1 MIFLEKTSMTRL
13 VRHVAFG
20 LIPAL
25 ALGMS
30 MGAAQA
36 QVLNEDCTA
45 NVLNRR
51 IQVNPNGTFA
61 IGNVPISFGAF
72 RVRIVCE
79 RPSGLTERAR
89 SDFLLGVRGGVT
101 EITQITFGDD
111 EPIPVALRLTT
122 PVATV
127 DVDLG
132 KAPRLG
138 EATATVGI
146 VEFTDYQ
153 CPFCKRFHDQTF
165 SKLKAQY
172 IDTGKI
178 QYVVRDFPLAFHGQ
192 ATRVA
197 VAAHCAQAQGEYWTM
212 HHELFTNQR
221 RLGPAL
227 YEELAGGQ
235 GLDPQ
240 QFAACL
246 TDPARAQSVDAD
258 LAYGK
263 TMGVRGTPN
272 FFIGRIDLETGIL
285 IGARRL
291 SGAQPFETF
300 SRALAPLLA
309 P

>member
-1 MIFLEKTSMTRL
+1 MKHRTIPILFACCLFIFSFAGVAAAEAPAPPSDLPSL
-13 VRHVAFG
+13 VES
-20 LIPAL
+20 
-25 ALGMS
+25 LGELREAIRELRS
-30 MGAAQA
+30 EVGQLRQA
-36 QVLNEDCTA
+36 VTTLH
-45 NVLNRR
+45 
-51 IQVNPNGTFA
+51 
-61 IGNVPISFGAF
+61 
-72 RVRIVCE
+72 
-79 RPSGLTERAR
+79 RAT
-89 SDFLLGVRGGVT
+89 L
-101 EITQITFGDD
+101 Q
-111 EPIPVALRLTT
+111 PT
-122 PVATV
+122 PVPTPPAATV
-127 DVDLG
+127 EVSLG
-132 KAPRLG
+132 AAPRLG

-192 ATRVA
+192 ATSAA

-227 YEELAGGQ
+227 YEELATAQ
-235 GLDPQ
+235 GLNSQ

-263 TMGVRGTPN
+263 TVGVRGTPH
-272 FFIGRIDLETGIL
+272 FFIGRIADGTL

-300 SRALAPLLA
+300 SRALTPLLERQQ
-309 P
+309 